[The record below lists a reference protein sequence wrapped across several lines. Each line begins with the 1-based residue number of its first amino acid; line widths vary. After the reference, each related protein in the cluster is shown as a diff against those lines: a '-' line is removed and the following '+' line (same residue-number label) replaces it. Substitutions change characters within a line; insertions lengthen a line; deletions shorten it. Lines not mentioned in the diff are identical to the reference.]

1 MKESAMSEIQT
12 ETLLEFF
19 KALSDPNRLKI
30 VGLLARHPHN
40 VEQLADD
47 LGLSASTVSHHLS
60 YLAHAGL
67 VEARPHGHYLIYTLR
82 LKVMQKMACHLLAE
96 ENLPRLSE
104 DVEGDAF
111 ERKVLA
117 TFIDREGRI
126 KSFPSQE
133 KKFLVLLRY
142 VLKAFQPGVRYT
154 EKQVN
159 EILERFNEDT
169 ASLRRGLVEYGMMTR
184 QGGGGEYWRPDE

>member
-1 MKESAMSEIQT
+1 MSEIQT
-12 ETLLEFF
+12 EALLEFF

-40 VEQLADD
+40 VEQLAED
-47 LGLSASTVSHHLS
+47 LGLSVSTVSHHLQ
-60 YLAHAGL
+60 YLTHAGL
-67 VEARPHGHYLIYTLR
+67 VEARPQGHYYIYSLR
-82 LKVMQKMACHLLAE
+82 TDVMHDMAQHLLAE

-117 TFIDREGRI
+117 SFTDREGRI

-142 VLKAFQPGVRYT
+142 VLKAFQPGVRYS

-159 EILERFNEDT
+159 EILERYNEDT
-169 ASLRRGLVEYGMMTR
+169 AILRRSLVDFGMMVR
-184 QGGGGEYWRPDE
+184 QGGGGDYWRADE

>member
-1 MKESAMSEIQT
+1 MSEIQT
-12 ETLLEFF
+12 EALLDFF

-40 VEQLADD
+40 VEQLAED
-47 LGLSASTVSHHLS
+47 LGLSVSTVSHHLS

-67 VEARPHGHYLIYTLR
+67 VEARPQGHYYIYSLR
-82 LKVMQKMACHLLAE
+82 LDVVQEMARHLLAE

-117 TFIDREGRI
+117 SFLDREGRI

-133 KKFLVLLRY
+133 KKFLVLLRH
-142 VLKAFQPGVRYT
+142 VLKAFEPGVRYS

-169 ASLRRGLVEYGMMTR
+169 ATLRRSLVEYKMMVR
-184 QGGGGEYWRPDE
+184 QGGGGEYWRAGE